1 LVFLFFSSAVSTAV
15 IVVVVMV
22 GSFSLPSRGIAGAVK
37 DLVLTDVWLAVEGN
51 FVILS
56 VLF

>member
-1 LVFLFFSSAVSTAV
+1 LVFLFFSSAVSTAL
-15 IVVVVMV
+15 IMVVVMV
-22 GSFSLPSRGIAGAVK
+22 GSFSLPSREIAGAVK
-37 DLVLTDVWLAVEGN
+37 DLVLTDVWLAAEGI

>member
-1 LVFLFFSSAVSTAV
+1 MVFLLFSSAVSTAL
-15 IVVVVMV
+15 IMVVVMV
-22 GSFSLPSRGIAGAVK
+22 GSFSLPSREIAGAVK
-37 DLVLTDVWLAVEGN
+37 DLVLTDVWLAAEGI

>member
-1 LVFLFFSSAVSTAV
+1 M
-15 IVVVVMV
+15 VVVMV
-22 GSFSLPSRGIAGAVK
+22 GSVSLPSREIAGAVQ
-37 DLVLTDVWLAVEGN
+37 DLVLTDVWLAVEGI

>member
-1 LVFLFFSSAVSTAV
+1 LAFLFFSSAVSTAV
-15 IVVVVMV
+15 IIVAVMV
-22 GSFSLPSRGIAGAVK
+22 GSFSLPSREIAGAVK
-37 DLVLTDVWLAVEGN
+37 DLVLTDVCLAVEGN